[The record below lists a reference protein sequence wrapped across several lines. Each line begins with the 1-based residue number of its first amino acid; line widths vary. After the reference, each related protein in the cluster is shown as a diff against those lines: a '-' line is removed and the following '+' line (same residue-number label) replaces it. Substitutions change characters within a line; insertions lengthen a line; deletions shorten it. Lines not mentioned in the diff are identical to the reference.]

1 MEDMLWIEDIVKS
14 TPTLP
19 FLSNFRIDMTSFGDP
34 HKVVGRKN
42 AFSAFSKCT
51 KIELNLKV
59 G

>member
-42 AFSAFSKCT
+42 AFSAFSS
-51 KIELNLKV
+51 V
-59 G
+59 